1 MVINMKHVIHTTDCF
16 HPHND
21 PDDHFDLAL
30 QYALAA
36 AGKIDLSGV
45 IIDHPARSQGGPY
58 APAVNACAQLS
69 MLSAVTVPVT
79 VGAAVGT
86 RCIGDTLDDLGIH
99 GTRGAD
105 EILRILRRNPEKTAL
120 VMVGECS
127 DIAAAVSKDPALFR
141 EKCSGIYLV
150 AGTAE
155 HPDGI
160 EREWNVM
167 CGRAAYITVM
177 RAPCPVYW
185 CPCFQALGEGDH
197 YFGEH
202 NFGEN
207 SGLFFEQQGPLFDAM
222 SPRLR
227 AFFSY
232 MFEKSADPLWLDAL
246 EQNELSDAY
255 HAETGQMRRFYS
267 TTAILHAAGLSSDR
281 GGQLIPAEDARA
293 VFSYVPVSAD
303 CDIDGVVSW
312 TYTETPDPD
321 APRYILRITDDP
333 HFGGAMMQAMTDA
346 YRVLQ

>member
-1 MVINMKHVIHTTDCF
+1 MNHVIHTTDCF

-36 AGKIDLSGV
+36 RGHSSLDGV

-58 APAVNACAQLS
+58 APAVNACAQLG
-69 MLSAVTVPVT
+69 MLSGVTVPVT
-79 VGAAVGT
+79 VGAAVGC
-86 RCIGDTLDDLGIH
+86 RSVGDTLADLGID

-105 EILRILRRNPEKTAL
+105 EICRVLRRNSEKTAL

-127 DIAAAVSKDPALFR
+127 DIAAAVSAEPDLFA

-167 CGRAAYITVM
+167 CGRASYITVM
-177 RAPCPVYW
+177 RVACPVYW
-185 CPCFQALGEGDH
+185 CPCFQALGDGAA

-207 SGLFFEQQGPLFDAM
+207 SGLFFEEQKPLFDAM

-232 MFEKSADPLWLDAL
+232 MFEKSTDPLWLDAL
-246 EQNELSDAY
+246 ERAELSSAY
-255 HAETGQMRRFYS
+255 RAEVTAMRRFYS
-267 TTAILHAAGLSSDR
+267 TTAILHAAGLSADAV
-281 GGQLIPAEDARA
+281 GALVPTDDARA
-293 VFSYVPVSAD
+293 IFSYVPIAAG
-303 CDIDGVVSW
+303 CDDDGVVTW
-312 TYTETPDPD
+312 QYADAPDPD
-321 APRYILRITDDP
+321 APRYILRITDYA
-333 HFGGAMMQAMTDA
+333 HFGAAMMAAMAGAFDA
-346 YRVLQ
+346 LR